1 MNACQYLLV
10 LVDLLSYT
18 AMNLIW
24 SISHESMA
32 EPISSLSSRQHPC
45 LKAESRDEAHEEVME
60 ARTKQKYE
68 GQEGKLSWTISHHK
82 GSPCILAKVK
92 FSLLHIC
99 FRTNNSTTGLGKK
112 FQSFVI
118 SPHVTRREMLSS
130 SKPQNYE
137 VQSRKSV
144 CVCVYFLTCGV

>member
-24 SISHESMA
+24 SISHGSMA
-32 EPISSLSSRQHPC
+32 EPISSSSSRLHPC

-68 GQEGKLSWTISHHK
+68 GQEGKVSWTISHHK
-82 GSPCILAKVK
+82 GSPCILAKVYTVEHKFK
-92 FSLLHIC
+92 FSLLH
-99 FRTNNSTTGLGKK
+99 
-112 FQSFVI
+112 
-118 SPHVTRREMLSS
+118 ML
-130 SKPQNYE
+130 
-137 VQSRKSV
+137 
-144 CVCVYFLTCGV
+144 